1 MTEKTEKIFNNI
13 VGIQR
18 LQRND
23 GKPSA
28 ILAIRGLR
36 ANADPTARP
45 TKNGNVAINFPANI
59 SADDYKKKALRYA
72 MNGMSFPEYNGRI
85 NVNVS
90 LFVNADSKYYDW
102 IMSRLQKGS
111 LIPMLLGTLES
122 NTYSK
127 DGESRTTLNLT
138 IDPSNLSTIK
148 LPDLNDEDV
157 EAIRQHVVLDSVVKN
172 GEIVE
177 QGDKKFIRMASS
189 FVNIDD
195 IHIDLIDQINPF
207 QKAFEILSKSI
218 TSRTLKLIDE
228 HIQASKVEM
237 TEEEALLLW
246 SKIVEYR
253 ERTGEL
259 PNLQS
264 HDPKEKRMAEAI
276 IFLRE
281 QKRKRQMGEI

>member
-1 MTEKTEKIFNNI
+1 MLKA
-13 VGIQR
+13 
-18 LQRND
+18 L
-23 GKPSA
+23 P
-28 ILAIRGLR
+28 
-36 ANADPTARP
+36 
-45 TKNGNVAINFPANI
+45 GNVEPEVIN
-59 SADDYKKKALRYA
+59 K
-72 MNGMSFPEYNGRI
+72 
-85 NVNVS
+85 V
-90 LFVNADSKYYDW
+90 
-102 IMSRLQKGS
+102 
-111 LIPMLLGTLES
+111 LIP
-122 NTYSK
+122 K
-127 DGESRTTLNLT
+127 
-138 IDPSNLSTIK
+138 IIK
-148 LPDLNDEDV
+148 EIYPDLNDEDV
-157 EAIRQHVVLDSVVKN
+157 EAVRQYVVLDSVVKN

-276 IFLRE
+276 VFLRE
-281 QKRKRQMGEI
+281 QKRKRQMDEI